1 MDNRIISVQNVRGYC
16 DEFGTAWLN
25 VEDVAHGLGFTEK
38 AASGNITIRWRT
50 VRSYLESFGYKP
62 VAGSCDDMKAGDYIP
77 ENVFYRLAMKANN
90 AVAETFQAKIADEI
104 LPAIRKTGMYI
115 NPQAIVAGTVTGD
128 MIIALGTRMKELET
142 KNAVLKTQVA
152 ELQPKASYCDSILQ
166 CKELV
171 STTKIA
177 KDYGF
182 SGRAFNRLLHE
193 LGVQFKQ
200 GDIWLP
206 YQKYSSLGWT
216 QTKTYVYT
224 DKSGQEHCRV
234 HNYWTQKGRL
244 GLYKLLKDNGYLPLI
259 EQ

>member
-1 MDNRIISVQNVRGYC
+1 MNEIVVIQNVRGYC

-25 VEDVAHGLGFTEK
+25 VEDVARGLGFTQI
-38 AASGNITIRWRT
+38 AASGNEVVRWER
-50 VRSYLESFGYKP
+50 VNGYLRGFRFIPTG
-62 VAGSCDDMKAGDYIP
+62 GDDVKAGDYIP

-104 LPAIRKTGMYI
+104 LPAIRKTGIYV
-115 NPQAIVAGTVTGD
+115 NPQAVISPQYLRQLAD
-128 MIIALGTRMKELET
+128 AMEAKDKKISALTAQIER
-142 KNAVLKTQVA
+142 NA
-152 ELQPKASYCDSILQ
+152 PKVGYCDSILQ

-171 STTKIA
+171 TTTKIA

-200 GDIWLP
+200 GDIWLL

-216 QTKTYVYT
+216 QTKIHIYT

-234 HNYWTQKGRL
+234 HTYWTQKGRL

>member
-1 MDNRIISVQNVRGYC
+1 MNEIVEIQNVRGYC

-25 VEDVAHGLGFTEK
+25 VEDVARGLGFTQI
-38 AASGNITIRWRT
+38 AASGNEVVRWER
-50 VRSYLESFGYKP
+50 VNGYLRGFKFIPTG
-62 VAGSCDDMKAGDYIP
+62 GDDVKAGDYIP

-115 NPQAIVAGTVTGD
+115 NPQAVISPQYLRQLADALEAKDKQIFALTAQID
-128 MIIALGTRMKELET
+128 M
-142 KNAVLKTQVA
+142 NA
-152 ELQPKASYCDSILQ
+152 PKVNYCDSILQ

-171 STTKIA
+171 TTTKIA

-200 GDIWLP
+200 GDIWLL

-216 QTKTYVYT
+216 QTKSHIYI

-234 HNYWTQKGRL
+234 HTYWTQKGRL

>member
-25 VEDVAHGLGFTEK
+25 IEDVAHGLGFTEK

-104 LPAIRKTGMYI
+104 LPAIRKTGIYV
-115 NPQAIVAGTVTGD
+115 NPQAVISPQYLRQLAD
-128 MIIALGTRMKELET
+128 AMEAKDKQIFALTAQIER
-142 KNAVLKTQVA
+142 NA
-152 ELQPKASYCDSILQ
+152 PKVGYCDSILQ

-171 STTKIA
+171 STSTIA

-234 HNYWTQKGRL
+234 HTYWTQKGRL
-244 GLYKLLKDNGYLPLI
+244 GLYELLKHNGYLPLI

>member
-1 MDNRIISVQNVRGYC
+1 MNEIVVIQNVRGYC

-25 VEDVAHGLGFTEK
+25 VEDVARGLGFTQI
-38 AASGNITIRWRT
+38 AASGNEVVRWER
-50 VRSYLESFGYKP
+50 VNGYLRGFKFIPTG
-62 VAGSCDDMKAGDYIP
+62 GDDVKAGDYIP

-104 LPAIRKTGMYI
+104 LPAIRKTGIYV
-115 NPQAIVAGTVTGD
+115 NPQAVISPQYLRQLAD
-128 MIIALGTRMKELET
+128 AMEAKDKKISALTAQIER
-142 KNAVLKTQVA
+142 NA
-152 ELQPKASYCDSILQ
+152 PKVGYCDSILQ

-244 GLYKLLKDNGYLPLI
+244 GLYELLKRNGYLPLI